1 MKLFYSST
9 SPFVRKVLVSAIE
22 IGIDGRIERL
32 ACAAHP
38 INRDMKIVAHNPLG
52 KIPTLIADNG
62 QAIFDSRVICEHLHG
77 LVPGSGLFPADRT
90 QAIVDQALA
99 DGLLDAALLARTE
112 GGLRPEERRWDSW
125 SKVQMD
131 KIGSALDRFETQA
144 ESFRDRVD
152 IGTIAIACAASYLD
166 FRFVNLDW
174 RTSRPALASWYAT
187 FAQRPSFLATKLG

>member
-1 MKLFYSST
+1 
-9 SPFVRKVLVSAIE
+9 
-22 IGIDGRIERL
+22 
-32 ACAAHP
+32 
-38 INRDMKIVAHNPLG
+38 MKIVAHNPLG

-62 QAIFDSRVICEHLHG
+62 QAIFDSRVICEYLHG